1 MRLYTKRIAFLIS
14 DQHFIPHGGIGS
26 FCKSFTE
33 MCSRIGWKVDVILD
47 KSPSGTF
54 NTIIENAGAN
64 LIWPLE
70 PLKYTDHVA
79 TFAFSDT
86 INFEKIINFR
96 KALVEAFEG
105 NIYDMIVCNTQ
116 ESMTAAYALT
126 VNKYIPVVFYTHLH
140 SMIFR
145 ESQGSDVFLDS
156 YHNFYNKHMEF
167 TDIIIGT
174 QSQKNIDELTK
185 YGATNCK
192 LLPMPMSERGLLE
205 PSTDTRKGVL
215 FIGRWEE
222 GKNPEA
228 YIRVMKECKLPC
240 KVMTNSNGQKK
251 FEKAFKDAGITDY
264 EIKAG
269 ITGQEKVD
277 FVKSS
282 SVFFMPSLREN
293 YPFAFLECLG
303 HMPCVVLDS
312 QDWSD
317 NFNHEYYHKVSL
329 NNAASTIQ
337 NLYGIK
343 QSPKALE
350 YVRQLDSDVA
360 DKWVQFLNNF
370 AGKKSNSKTA
380 RINSSDKF
388 ISILLEASSGG
399 LKYKDYVKK
408 ELGRSKFARED
419 FESVLSNRHKFA
431 TICYTD
437 NNTFL
442 SKKENYTPS
451 TKDDAEIEMTL
462 DLENSEISPLELFQK
477 VLR

>member
-1 MRLYTKRIAFLIS
+1 MIS

-33 MCSRIGWKVDVILD
+33 MCDRINWKVDIILD
-47 KSPSGTF
+47 KAPTGTF
-54 NTIIENAGAN
+54 DKVIENAGAN

-70 PLKYTDHVA
+70 PLKYSDHTA

-96 KALVEAFEG
+96 KSLLEAFEE

-116 ESMTAAYALT
+116 EAMTAAYAMT
-126 VNKYIPVVFYTHLH
+126 INQYIPVVFYTHLH

-185 YGATNCK
+185 HGATNCVQ
-192 LLPMPMSERGLLE
+192 LPMPMSERGLLE
-205 PSTDTRKGVL
+205 EVPITGNGVL

-228 YIRVMKECKLPC
+228 YIRAMKECGLPC
-240 KVMTNSNGQKK
+240 KVMTNSNGAKK
-251 FEKAFKDAGITDY
+251 FEKAFAENGITNY

-269 ITGQEKVD
+269 ITGKEKVE
-277 FVKSS
+277 FIGSS

-303 HMPCVVLDS
+303 HIPCVVLDT

-317 NFNHEYYHKVSL
+317 NFDSRFSHKV
-329 NNAASTIQ
+329 NIKDASTKIKE
-337 NLYGIK
+337 LYGTAQHK
-343 QSPKALE
+343 DAMD
-350 YVRQLDSDVA
+350 YVRKLDNDVA
-360 DKWVQFLNNF
+360 EQWITFLDNF
-370 AGKKSNSKTA
+370 VTKKSNTNAAK
-380 RINSSDKF
+380 INTYETVKYSDY
-388 ISILLEASSGG
+388 I
-399 LKYKDYVKK
+399 KD
-408 ELGRSKFARED
+408 LNRSHLARED
-419 FESVLSNRHKFA
+419 FESVLGNRHKFLHVV
-431 TICYTD
+431 YTD
-437 NNTFL
+437 NNTYL
-442 SKKENYTPS
+442 SKEPTFKPTE
-451 TKDDAEIEMTL
+451 EEVGI
-462 DLENSEISPLELFQK
+462 DLFNFA
-477 VLR
+477 

>member
-1 MRLYTKRIAFLIS
+1 MKLYNKRIAFLIS

-33 MCSRIGWKVDVILD
+33 MCGRLNWKVDIILD
-47 KSPSGTF
+47 KAPTGTF
-54 NTIIENAGAN
+54 NEVIESAGAN
-64 LIWPLE
+64 IVYPDE
-70 PLKYTDHVA
+70 PLKYSDHTA

-96 KALVEAFEG
+96 KAILKAFET
-105 NIYDMIVCNTQ
+105 NVYDMIVCNTQ
-116 ESMTAAYALT
+116 EAMTASYAMT
-126 VNKYIPVVFYTHLH
+126 VNNYIPVVFYTHLH

-167 TDIIIGT
+167 SDIIIGT

-185 YGATNCK
+185 FGATNCA
-192 LLPMPMSERGLLE
+192 LLRMPMSERGLLE
-205 PSTDTRKGVL
+205 SYTGPKEGVL

-228 YIRVMKECKLPC
+228 YIRVMKECGLPC

-251 FEKAFKDAGITDY
+251 FEKAFSEAGITNY

-277 FVKSS
+277 FIRNS

-303 HMPCVVLDS
+303 HCQCVVLDN

-317 NFNHEYYHKVSL
+317 NFDNKYYTKV
-329 NNAASTIQ
+329 NIKDAANAIKF
-337 NLYGIK
+337 LYDRPRT
-343 QSPKALE
+343 QDAL
-350 YVRQLDSDVA
+350 
-360 DKWVQFLNNF
+360 
-370 AGKKSNSKTA
+370 
-380 RINSSDKF
+380 
-388 ISILLEASSGG
+388 
-399 LKYKDYVKK
+399 DYVKK
-408 ELGRSKFARED
+408 LDDEVAQGWIKFLDDFVGKRSNTNAAKINTYDTVKYRDYITELNRKHLARED
-419 FESVLSNRHKFA
+419 FESVLGNKHKFLSV
-431 TICYTD
+431 CYTD
-437 NNTFL
+437 NDTYL
-442 SKKENYTPS
+442 SKDPTFKP
-451 TKDDAEIEMTL
+451 IEEVTGAG
-462 DLENSEISPLELFQK
+462 LFEG
-477 VLR
+477 L

>member
-1 MRLYTKRIAFLIS
+1 MGQDRMKLYNKRIAFLIS

-33 MCSRIGWKVDVILD
+33 MCGRLNWKVDIILD
-47 KSPSGTF
+47 KVPTGTF
-54 NTIIENAGAN
+54 DEVIKNAGAN
-64 LIWPLE
+64 IVVPDQPLR
-70 PLKYTDHVA
+70 YSDHTA

-96 KALVEAFEG
+96 QAILKAFET
-105 NIYDMIVCNTQ
+105 NVYDMIVCNTQ
-116 ESMTAAYALT
+116 EAMTAAYAMT

-167 TDIIIGT
+167 NDIVIGT

-185 YGATNCK
+185 FGATNCQ

-205 PSTDTRKGVL
+205 EGMVIGKGVL

-228 YIRVMKECKLPC
+228 YIRVMKECQLPC

-251 FEKAFKDAGITDY
+251 FEKAFKEAGITDY

-277 FVKSS
+277 FIRDS

-303 HMPCVVLDS
+303 HMPCVVLDT

-317 NFNHEYYHKVSL
+317 NFDSKYFHKVSL
-329 NNAASTIQ
+329 KDAASTISSY
-337 NLYGIK
+337 YGHG
-343 QSPKALE
+343 QVNGALD
-350 YVRQLDSDVA
+350 YVRSLDDNVA
-360 DKWVQFLNNF
+360 KAWVKFLDDF
-370 AGKKSNSKTA
+370 VGKRSNTSAAK
-380 RINSSDKF
+380 INTYET
-388 ISILLEASSGG
+388 I
-399 LKYKDYVKK
+399 KYRDYIT
-408 ELGRSKFARED
+408 ELDRKHLARED
-419 FESVLSNRHKFA
+419 FESVLANKYKFM
-431 TICYTD
+431 TVWYTD
-437 NNTFL
+437 NDTYL
-442 SKKENYTPS
+442 SKIPTFKPEEEETGTS
-451 TKDDAEIEMTL
+451 
-462 DLENSEISPLELFQK
+462 LFEG
-477 VLR
+477 L